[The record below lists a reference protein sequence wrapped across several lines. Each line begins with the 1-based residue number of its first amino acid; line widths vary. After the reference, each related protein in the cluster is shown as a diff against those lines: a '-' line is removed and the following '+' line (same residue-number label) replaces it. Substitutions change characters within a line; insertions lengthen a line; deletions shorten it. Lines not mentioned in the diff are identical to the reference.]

1 MKPVARND
9 HYLLI
14 ALSGLFFLSLAL
26 AILTD
31 RYYLV
36 AIPFGILL
44 FYSGWQSLSF
54 IFFLL
59 IASLPFSTEYQFPG
73 NLGTDLPDELLM
85 LVTTALFFLYLAN
98 GAANIFLKTARHPLL
113 LCLFA
118 MMCWAFISFL
128 FSTYPLLSFKFLLA
142 KCWYI
147 GAFIGATLLV
157 CRDKN
162 NIRLLALFLAV
173 SMLIVT
179 ILILFQHAIT
189 GFTFTGI
196 NDAVKPF
203 FRNHVNYSAM
213 LVCTLPVWYA
223 FRQNTNKR
231 GQRII
236 ITSIIFILLGALFLT
251 YARGAWLALLVG
263 VVSGWLLKRKWLM
276 KAALILFIL
285 VSLCFS
291 WLAHNNRYLE
301 FAPDYNTT
309 IFHENFREHLV
320 ATYEMKDLSAAER
333 FYRWI
338 AGFRMIPDHWIAGF
352 GPGTFYHNYKPYAV
366 PAYET
371 WVSNNEE
378 HSTVHNYFLLT
389 TIEQGIPGLL
399 LLLLLIS
406 LVLYYAQYLY
416 HHTNDSFY
424 KMASLTTASIFT
436 MILTLNFL
444 SDLIETDKIGSLFFL
459 CVAILVI
466 INKKISLAPDS
477 KLSSHIQSIP
487 QSIPE

>member
-1 MKPVARND
+1 MKPAVKNNY
-9 HYLLI
+9 HLFI

-26 AILTD
+26 AIITD

-36 AIPFGILL
+36 AVPFGILL

-54 IFFLL
+54 VFFLL
-59 IASLPFSTEYQFPG
+59 IASLPFSTEYQFSG

-98 GAANIFLKTARHPLL
+98 DSAHNFLKKAIHPLT

-118 MMCWAFISFL
+118 MMCWAFISLL
-128 FSTYPLLSFKFLLA
+128 FSTYPLLSLKFLLA
-142 KCWYI
+142 KCWYL
-147 GAFIGATLLV
+147 GAFVGAAILV
-157 CRDKN
+157 CRDKR
-162 NIRLLALFLAV
+162 NIRLLALFLSVAMLAV
-173 SMLIVT
+173 TL
-179 ILILFQHAIT
+179 LILLQHGFS

-196 NDAVKPF
+196 NEAVKPF
-203 FRNHVNYSAM
+203 FRNHVNYSSM

-223 FRQNTNKR
+223 FWQNTNKR
-231 GQRII
+231 GQRIT
-236 ITSIIFILLGALFLT
+236 ITVIVLVLLGALFLT

-263 VVSGWLLKRKWLM
+263 IASGWLLKKKWLM
-276 KAALILFIL
+276 KAALISLIL
-285 VSLCFS
+285 VSLCFG
-291 WLAHNNRYLE
+291 WLAHNNRYLK

-309 IFHENFREHLV
+309 IFHEDFREHLV
-320 ATYEMKDLSAAER
+320 ATYELKDLSAAER

-338 AGFRMIPDHWIAGF
+338 AGFRMVPDHWITGF
-352 GPGTFYHNYKPYAV
+352 GPGTFYHNYKPYAI

-389 TIEQGIPGLL
+389 AIEQGLPGLL

-416 HHTNDSFY
+416 HHTTDKFY
-424 KMASLTTASIFT
+424 KTASLTIASIFT

-444 SDLIETDKIGSLFFL
+444 SDLVETDKIGSLFFL
-459 CVAILVI
+459 CIVVLVI
-466 INKKISLAPDS
+466 INKKASLTPGS
-477 KLSSHIQSIP
+477 
-487 QSIPE
+487 